1 MEQQFIYSV
10 RDDFVINKYRK
21 MIGILKNGQ
30 KVEVK
35 KIIPDWNRVETN
47 DNQIFALW
55 EFEVIYSS

>member
-1 MEQQFIYSV
+1 
-10 RDDFVINKYRK
+10 
-21 MIGILKNGQ
+21 MIGLLKNGQ

-55 EFEVIYSS
+55 EFEVIYSSY